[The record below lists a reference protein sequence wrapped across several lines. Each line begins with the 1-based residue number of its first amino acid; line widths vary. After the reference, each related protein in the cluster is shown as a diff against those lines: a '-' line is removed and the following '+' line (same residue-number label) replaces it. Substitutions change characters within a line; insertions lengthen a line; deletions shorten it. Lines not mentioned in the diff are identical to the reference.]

1 MTEASSKMAMGRGYG
16 RDQVIKIINS
26 VINKVE
32 HVGDGSR
39 ETIFK
44 ELNALQ
50 GIIQEARRDVGAMRP
65 MDIKDKHIPVATDE
79 LDAVVQATAHAT
91 GTIMDACE
99 VIETKASA
107 LATPEG
113 ADIANEVTKIYEACS
128 FQDITGQRIKK
139 VVTTLR
145 TIEDKVSQ
153 LMEII
158 GDRLPGIED
167 AGSAGGEDSKP
178 TGDRALLNGPQLPEK
193 AITQDDIDKLL
204 ESFD

>member
-1 MTEASSKMAMGRGYG
+1 MNESASKKAATKGYG

-26 VINKVE
+26 VINKV
-32 HVGDGSR
+32 GDTGDVSR

-44 ELNALQ
+44 ELNNLQ
-50 GIIQEARRDVGAMRP
+50 SIIQEARRDVGAMKP

-79 LDAVVQATAHAT
+79 LDAVIQATAGAT
-91 GTIMDACE
+91 GAIMDCCE
-99 VIETKASA
+99 VIESKASA
-107 LATPEG
+107 LTGPEG
-113 ADIANEVTKIYEACS
+113 AEICGEVTKIYEACS

-145 TIEDKVSQ
+145 TIEDKVSR

-167 AGSAGGEDSKP
+167 TGSGGDEKP
-178 TGDRALLNGPQLPEK
+178 TGDKALLNGPQMPDK
-193 AITQDDIDKLL
+193 AITQADIDKLL
-204 ESFD
+204 SQFD